1 MADDYSSKIEKASQ
15 FGDGPEG
22 KFRLWLTEIQ
32 AAEKEKEKFD
42 KDADKIVRRYLDK
55 RDAYQE
61 AESRVNIF
69 WSTIDVVK
77 SSIYARPPKA
87 DVHRLYK
94 DFDDDVPR
102 VAGEMLERLLN
113 NEIEMDGSS
122 FDASARHGIEDW
134 LIVGMGQMW
143 NRYEAKTEPEIVP
156 AEIDP
161 MTGETLVEE
170 QQYERLVSEDAI
182 TEWVSYKDFF
192 WSPARV
198 WEEVRWVA
206 RRVYMTRDQLTARF
220 GEEIAKK
227 VPLQSSKPKK
237 AATVAIATQNEPWQK
252 AEVFEIWCKTKK
264 TVYWL
269 AKGMD
274 QLLDERED
282 PLGLAD
288 FFPCPPAIMANL
300 TTSNLMPRADYI
312 MAQDQF
318 EELDEINTRIK
329 WLTKAAKVVGA
340 YNKSAGDSVGRILQ
354 QAVENQLVPVDNWA
368 MFAEAGGIKGQ
379 IDWVPIDQVVNA
391 IDKLRVYRQ
400 DKIQQIYEVL
410 GISDIM
416 RGSTKAS
423 ETAAAQ
429 QIKAQFGSTRLQLKQ
444 FYVAQWIQAGLRIKA
459 EIIMKHFQPETI
471 IMRSNVMMTP
481 DKDKAQPAAELLKN
495 TAINRYRIVVEA
507 DSMAALDW
515 AEEREMRMNFLN
527 GLGAFINA
535 SMPLAQ
541 AEPGAAPFLLRL
553 IQWGMGAFRASKS
566 VEGILDQAIQ
576 QMEQKSQQP
585 PQPNPMQDVEIEEKK
600 AGAMERR
607 AQAVKEIS
615 DAIEK
620 MAMINQPLPVPVNAI
635 VDGGLMG
642 SNGETLQSLVQ
653 KLDQVVAEATA
664 PKQVIR
670 DPQTGK
676 VVGVQPVAAGPTA
689 PTKPTIDGIAKQI
702 EALAMLANAPKKV
715 VRDQS
720 GKVVGVQPVP
730 QQPQPLTNGTANL
743 PQPQQPMN

>member
-1 MADDYSSKIEKASQ
+1 MADDNSKIEQASQ
-15 FGDGPEG
+15 FGDGPQG
-22 KFRLWLTEIQ
+22 KYRLWLTEIQ
-32 AAEKEKEKFD
+32 ASEKEKEKFD
-42 KDADKIVRRYLDK
+42 KDADRIVRRYLDK

-122 FDASARHGIEDW
+122 FDSSARHGIEDW

-143 NRYEAKTEPEIVP
+143 NRYEANTEPEIIP

-161 MTGETLVEE
+161 MTGEELVAE
-170 QQYERLVSEDAI
+170 QQFERLVSEDAI

-192 WSPARV
+192 WSPARI
-198 WEEVRWVA
+198 WDEVRWVA
-206 RRVYMTRDQLTARF
+206 RRVYMTRDQLTRRF
-220 GEEIAKK
+220 GEEIGKK
-227 VPLQSSKPKK
+227 VPLQTSKPKK

-252 AEVFEIWCKTKK
+252 AEVYEIWCKTKK

-274 QLLDERED
+274 QLLDERAD
-282 PLGLAD
+282 PLGLTD

-318 EELDEINTRIK
+318 DELDEINTRIK

-495 TAINRYRIVVEA
+495 TEINRYRIVVEA

-541 AEPGAAPFLLRL
+541 AEPGAAPFLLRM
-553 IQWGMGAFRASKS
+553 IQWGMGAFRGSKS
-566 VEGILDQAIQ
+566 VEGILDQAISA
-576 QMEQKSQQP
+576 MEQRASQP
-585 PQPNPMQDVEIEEKK
+585 PQPTPPSPIEMAEIEEKK

-607 AQAVKEIS
+607 AGAVKDIA

-620 MAMINQPLPVPVNAI
+620 MAMMGQQLPIPPEMI
-635 VDGGLMG
+635 IDGGLLNTTPTG
-642 SNGETLQSLVQ
+642 PNSVAALAQKIDQLVQ
-653 KLDQVVAEATA
+653 IQTA
-664 PKQVIR
+664 PKQVVR
-670 DPQTGK
+670 DQITGK
-676 VVGVQPVAAGPTA
+676 V
-689 PTKPTIDGIAKQI
+689 I
-702 EALAMLANAPKKV
+702 
-715 VRDQS
+715 
-720 GKVVGVQPVP
+720 GVQPVP
-730 QQPQPLTNGTANL
+730 PQMPPAMPGGMPGGLPAGSANL
-743 PQPQQPMN
+743 PQPQSPMPPVGVPNA

>member
-1 MADDYSSKIEKASQ
+1 MAEETSSKIEKASQ

-22 KFRLWLTEIQ
+22 KYRLWLTEIE
-32 AAEKEKEKFD
+32 AAQKETDKFQ
-42 KDADKIVRRYLDK
+42 KDADRITRRYLDK

-61 AESRVNIF
+61 GESRVNIF

-87 DVHRLYK
+87 DVRRLYK
-94 DFDDDVPR
+94 DFEDDVPR

-113 NEIEMDGSS
+113 NDIEMDGSS
-122 FDASARHGIEDW
+122 FDMSARHGIEDW
-134 LIVGMGQMW
+134 LIVGMGQIW
-143 NRYEAKTEPEIVP
+143 NRYEARTEPEIVP

-161 MTGETLVEE
+161 MTGAELVAE

-220 GEEIAKK
+220 GEELGKK
-227 VPLQSSKPKK
+227 VPLTTSKPKRQN
-237 AATVAIATQNEPWQK
+237 TVSITTQNEPWQK

-282 PLGLAD
+282 PLGLTD

-329 WLTKAAKVVGA
+329 FLTKAAKVVGA

-444 FYVAQWIQAGLRIKA
+444 FYVAQWIQAALRIKA
-459 EIIMKHFQPETI
+459 EIMMKHFQPETLI
-471 IMRSNVMMTP
+471 QRSNVMMTP
-481 DKDKAQPAAELLKN
+481 DRDLAQPAVQLLKD
-495 TAINRYRIVVEA
+495 TQLNRYRIVVEA

-515 AEEREMRMNFLN
+515 AEEREMRMAFLN

-535 SMPLAQ
+535 AMPLAQ
-541 AEPGAAPFLLRL
+541 AEPGAAPFLLRMV
-553 IQWGMGAFRASKS
+553 QWGMASFRSSKGI
-566 VEGILDQAIQ
+566 EGVLDQAITA
-576 QMEQKSQQP
+576 MEQAKNKP

-607 AQAVKEIS
+607 AGAVKDIA
-615 DAIEK
+615 DAMEK

-635 VDGGLMG
+635 VDGGLMAASG
-642 SNGETLQSLVQ
+642 QTVQ
-653 KLDQVVAEATA
+653 DLTAKIDQLMQTATA
-664 PKQVIR
+664 PKRVVR
-670 DPQTGK
+670 DPVTNK
-676 VVGVQPVAAGPTA
+676 VVGVAPV
-689 PTKPTIDGIAKQI
+689 
-702 EALAMLANAPKKV
+702 V
-715 VRDQS
+715 
-720 GKVVGVQPVP
+720 
-730 QQPQPLTNGTANL
+730 QQPQPPMPQGTLPSGSANL
-743 PQPQQPMN
+743 PQPQQPMPPQGAPLGVPNA